1 MGQAIRY
8 SDDLEQVQPDEERIS
23 QEIVAHMAEQQAA
36 HALRHRHAHRDAHA
50 KSHALLA
57 GRLAVHE
64 GLPPAY
70 AQGIFA
76 EPGTYDVLV
85 RLSSAPGDIHSDE
98 VPEPRGMALK
108 VLDVPGE
115 RLDPSR
121 DGCNQDLLMVNI
133 PVLAFGT
140 VTRYQQ
146 MLGLLEKNAAQ
157 PALAQRGVAA
167 VARTVEK
174 IVERGGRPPGATL
187 AGLASTHHHPL
198 GETYHSQ
205 GALRHGDHV
214 AKVSVAPTGAT
225 AELTGRSLSGD
236 FDAIRE
242 TLVEHFAT
250 AGATY
255 ELRVQ
260 LSTDREAMPVED
272 AAVAWDPELAPH
284 VPVATLELEP
294 QDVGSPARQV
304 YGDDHLSFDPWNGV
318 VAHRPLGSIMR
329 VRRLAYAS
337 SSQQRHRLNDI
348 PMHEPRSLA
357 DVPR

>member
-1 MGQAIRY
+1 M
-8 SDDLEQVQPDEERIS
+8 EQVQPDEERIS